1 MALEPLT
8 PLEGTADDT
17 EARSARRKF
26 WIAVALS
33 VPELIVAM
41 VPELLHLEM
50 PARAAGVLRIAQ
62 IALTA
67 PVLWLARDYYRR
79 GWLGVVNRSPNMYTL
94 IGLGVAVAYVY
105 SLFATFMPAAF
116 PQAMRDEY
124 GLVGVYFEVSAVIIT
139 LALLGEW
146 LELAARGRTSS
157 AIRQLLSL
165 APKLARRIRP
175 DGIEEDVAAEALGE
189 GDRIRVRPGE
199 KVAADGRIVEGQ
211 SSLDESMLTGEPLP
225 VDKAPGDRV
234 LGATLNQG
242 GSLIVEVERVG
253 AASLLAQIVA
263 AVQQAQRSR
272 APLQQ
277 LADRVAAWF
286 VPVVLAAALVT
297 FAVWLVL
304 GPRPGLAY
312 ALSNSVAVLIIAC
325 PCALGLA
332 TPISIMV
339 ASGRAAQLGVLFRDA
354 KAIELL
360 RQIDTLVLDKTG
372 TLTAGHPAVRRVV
385 PAYPWTE
392 SEVLALAAG
401 AERPSEHPLA
411 RSIVNAALERGLSLS
426 AVRNF
431 EALAGYGVRA
441 NDVDNRVILIGNPAL
456 MQKEGIDVGMLD
468 AQADALR
475 GSGSTVMYLAVDG
488 AVAGIV
494 AVGDPVKETTPRAL
508 KALQADGLRVVMLTG
523 DARVTAQAVAKSL
536 GIDEVLAEVKPTEK
550 AEVIARLQQQGRRV
564 AMAGDGINDAPALAR
579 ADVGIAMGT
588 GTDIAMESAQL
599 TLVKGDLNGILRARE
614 LSRATVRNI
623 RQNLGFAFGY
633 NLLGIPIAA
642 GILYPA
648 LGLLLNPMIAAVAM
662 SLSSVSV
669 IGNALRLRHVS
680 AALR

>member
-1 MALEPLT
+1 
-8 PLEGTADDT
+8 
-17 EARSARRKF
+17 
-26 WIAVALS
+26 
-33 VPELIVAM
+33 
-41 VPELLHLEM
+41 
-50 PARAAGVLRIAQ
+50 
-62 IALTA
+62 
-67 PVLWLARDYYRR
+67 
-79 GWLGVVNRSPNMYTL
+79 
-94 IGLGVAVAYVY
+94 
-105 SLFATFMPAAF
+105 
-116 PQAMRDEY
+116 
-124 GLVGVYFEVSAVIIT
+124 
-139 LALLGEW
+139 
-146 LELAARGRTSS
+146 
-157 AIRQLLSL
+157 
-165 APKLARRIRP
+165 
-175 DGIEEDVAAEALGE
+175 
-189 GDRIRVRPGE
+189 
-199 KVAADGRIVEGQ
+199 
-211 SSLDESMLTGEPLP
+211 
-225 VDKAPGDRV
+225 
-234 LGATLNQG
+234 
-242 GSLIVEVERVG
+242 
-253 AASLLAQIVA
+253 
-263 AVQQAQRSR
+263 
-272 APLQQ
+272 
-277 LADRVAAWF
+277 
-286 VPVVLAAALVT
+286 
-297 FAVWLVL
+297 
-304 GPRPGLAY
+304 
-312 ALSNSVAVLIIAC
+312 
-325 PCALGLA
+325 
-332 TPISIMV
+332 MV